1 MIFRIE
7 SIDESYLLTKLDCMQ
22 SSPREINLYI
32 LEDGFCP
39 FAAWLDGLRDRQARA
54 RIKKRL
60 DRVELGNLGDVKPVG
75 EGVSEL
81 RVDYGPGYRIYFAQ
95 VGTTIVVLL
104 CGGDKSSQR
113 QDILKAKQYWTDFQ
127 QRQDASL

>member
-1 MIFRIE
+1 
-7 SIDESYLLTKLDCMQ
+7 MQ
-22 SSPREINLYI
+22 STPREIRLYVTG
-32 LEDGFCP
+32 DGSCP
-39 FAAWLDGLRDRQARA
+39 FEAWLTGLRDRQARA

-60 DRVELGNLGDVKPVG
+60 DRVELGNLGDTKPLG

-95 VGTTIVVLL
+95 VGTAIVVLL

-113 QDILKAKQYWTDFQ
+113 QDILKAKQYWIDFQ

>member
-1 MIFRIE
+1 
-7 SIDESYLLTKLDCMQ
+7 MQ
-22 SSPREINLYI
+22 STPREILLYI
-32 LEDGFCP
+32 SVDGSCP
-39 FAAWLDGLRDRQARA
+39 FEAWLNGLRDRPARA

-60 DRVELGNLGDVKPVG
+60 DRVELGNLGDVKPLG

-113 QDILKAKQYWTDFQ
+113 QDILKAKQYWIDFQ
-127 QRQDASL
+127 QRQDVSL

>member
-1 MIFRIE
+1 MTISVE
-7 SIDESYLLTKLDCMQ
+7 LTEQLVLLANQKFMNAT
-22 SSPREINLYI
+22 PREIILYTLI
-32 LEDGFCP
+32 DETCP
-39 FAAWLDGLRDRQARA
+39 FEAWLEGLRDRRARA
-54 RIKKRL
+54 KIRKRL
-60 DRVELGNLGDVKPVG
+60 DRVQFGNLGDVKPVG

-81 RVDYGPGYRIYFAQ
+81 RVDDGPGYRIYFAQ

-113 QDILKAKQYWTDFQ
+113 QDILKAKQYWIDFQ

>member
-1 MIFRIE
+1 MD
-7 SIDESYLLTKLDCMQ
+7 ST
-22 SSPREINLYI
+22 PREII
-32 LEDGFCP
+32 LHVTENNTCP
-39 FAAWLDGLRDRQARA
+39 FEAWLEGLRDRQARA